1 MQDSGSMQAD
11 RCDRENREKIGTK
24 QLSDFVLLTST
35 AGYIYIPLALLD
47 SDEWEI
53 QISDKCLI
61 PFALVLQQGL

>member
-35 AGYIYIPLALLD
+35 AGYISIPLALLD

-53 QISDKCLI
+53 QISHEISCCSL
-61 PFALVLQQGL
+61 FADIFR